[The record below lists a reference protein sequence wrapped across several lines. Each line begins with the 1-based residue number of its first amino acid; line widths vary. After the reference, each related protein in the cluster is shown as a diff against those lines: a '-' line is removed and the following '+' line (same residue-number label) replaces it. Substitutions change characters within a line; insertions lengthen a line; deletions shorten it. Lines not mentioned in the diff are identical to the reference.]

1 MTRLEK
7 IDEYLDMIDM
17 HKQSMVDMDKTTME
31 KINDIELLLHLYDSL
46 AHQLI
51 LMRKE
56 QNERKAS

>member
-7 IDEYLDMIDM
+7 IDEHLDMIDL

>member
-7 IDEYLDMIDM
+7 IDEYLDMIDI
-17 HKQSMVDMDKTTME
+17 HKQSMVDMNKTTME

-56 QNERKAS
+56 QNEKASA